1 MSSQSGAPVPDN
13 SDPGGPGGPDPRQPG
28 PGEQLFEHLLAGAHA
43 AAAMELPA
51 LAQRFADAVGLDRI
65 DVYLVDI
72 QQRCL
77 VSLADGPPTLDV
89 DTTVAGSAYR
99 AHALR
104 VEEPAD
110 GRIVAWLPLID
121 GAERLGVIGATAA
134 ALDVA
139 LLRRCRMLAS
149 VLAMTITSKRASSD
163 SFARR
168 TRAETMQLPAEM
180 LRAFL
185 PPRTIGNSHVIST
198 AVLEPAYEIGGD
210 AFDHS
215 LTPATLHVAILD
227 AMGHNLAS
235 GLTTA
240 VAMAG
245 CRNAR
250 RAGAQ
255 LPDLVETIQ
264 DALAGWLPEQFC
276 TGILAQVDLAEG
288 VLRWCN
294 CGHPPPLLIRD
305 HRVLDRALERPA
317 QPPLGTP
324 ASLAEVTWQVHEQ
337 ALEPGDRVLMY
348 TDGVTELRTRGGAEF
363 GLERFT
369 DSIIRATAAGEPA
382 PEALRQ
388 LIHSILDRQDNQ
400 LRDDA
405 TLLLLE
411 WRPPSA
417 L

>member
-1 MSSQSGAPVPDN
+1 
-13 SDPGGPGGPDPRQPG
+13 
-28 PGEQLFEHLLAGAHA
+28 
-43 AAAMELPA
+43 MELPA
-51 LAQRFADAVGLDRI
+51 LAQRFAEAVGLDRI
-65 DVYLVDI
+65 DVYLVDL
-72 QQRCL
+72 QQRWL
-77 VSLADGPPTLDV
+77 VSLAEGPPTLGV
-89 DTTVAGSAYR
+89 DTSVAGSAYR

-104 VEEPAD
+104 VEEVPQ
-110 GRIVAWLPLID
+110 GRIVVWLPLID
-121 GAERLGVIGATAA
+121 GAERLGVIGVTASV
-134 ALDVA
+134 LDVA

-168 TRAETMQLPAEM
+168 TRSEAMRLPAEM

-215 LTPATLHVAILD
+215 LTPSTLHVAILD

-250 RAGAQ
+250 RAGAE
-255 LPDLVETIQ
+255 LPELVDTVQ
-264 DALAGWLPEQFC
+264 YALAGWLPEQFC
-276 TGILAQVDLAEG
+276 TGILAQLDLTEG

-317 QPPLGTP
+317 QPPMGTP
-324 ASLAEVTWQVHEQ
+324 AVLADVRWEIHEQ

-348 TDGVTELRTRGGAEF
+348 TDGVTELRTGGGSQF

-411 WRPPSA
+411 WRPPGTR
-417 L
+417 

>member
-1 MSSQSGAPVPDN
+1 MSTQ
-13 SDPGGPGGPDPRQPG
+13 PRVPG
-28 PGEQLFEHLLAGAHA
+28 PGEQLLEQLLAAAHA
-43 AAAMELPA
+43 ATPVELPA
-51 LAQRFADAVGLDRI
+51 VVQQFADAYGLDRI
-65 DVYLVDI
+65 DVFLVDLQQRYLVP
-72 QQRCL
+72 L
-77 VSLADGPPTLDV
+77 SEGPPALAV

-99 AHALR
+99 AHELR
-104 VEEPAD
+104 LEELSH
-110 GRIVAWLPLID
+110 GRITIWLPLID
-121 GAERLGVIGATAA
+121 GVERLGVIGATAPGI
-134 ALDVA
+134 DGV
-139 LLRRCRMLAS
+139 LLRRCRTLAS
-149 VLAMTITSKRASSD
+149 ILAMVITSKRASSD
-163 SFARR
+163 TFARL
-168 TRAETMQLPAEM
+168 TRAETMRLPAEM

-185 PPRTIGNSHVIST
+185 PPRTIGNSAVIST
-198 AVLEPAYEIGGD
+198 AVLEPAYDIGGD

-215 LTPATLHVAILD
+215 LTTSTLHVAILD
-227 AMGHNLAS
+227 AMGHSLLS

-250 RAGAQ
+250 RAKVE
-255 LPDLVETIQ
+255 LPELVDNVQ
-264 DALAGWLPEQFC
+264 YALAQWLPEQFC
-276 TGILAQVDLAEG
+276 TGILAQLDLAGG

-305 HRVLDRALERPA
+305 HRVLDRALERTP

-324 ASLAEVTWQVHEQ
+324 AMLADARWEVHEE
-337 ALEPGDRVLMY
+337 ALQPGDRVLMY
-348 TDGVTELRTRGGAEF
+348 TDGVTELRTGGGAEF

-369 DSIIRATAAGEPA
+369 DSIIRATAAGESA

-411 WRPPSA
+411 WLPPGSR
-417 L
+417 